1 MLKFAA
7 SISLIALS
15 APLVGQDVIAP
26 EAESGILHNFGLT
39 QSFHWL
45 NGGSGQDSAAT
56 TQFDYD
62 LTLDLELMNWVQ
74 GASVHMRA
82 QSRFGSNINAAA
94 TTLLPVDSY
103 SAYPFDA
110 AGDDDIGIAITEL
123 YWVQLVSDELGWF
136 GGKLSTM
143 ANTNEFAGGEGRSQ
157 FMNFQFIYPA
167 VVAQLAPYST
177 LAFGGFWIVNPN
189 FSIATTLMNQA
200 DSATTS
206 GFSDIGD
213 GVSWTT
219 SADYR
224 SEMNDLPG
232 GGNFAFSYGINDGL
246 GSFGGRRRG
255 HGLMAGS
262 GAGSAP
268 NSWAATWSGWQY
280 LDTESGTEVLIP
292 ANGYQDLQGIGVF
305 ALMGL
310 ADDETNSASMSVAG
324 GLSGRGTMDSR
335 DFDTWGVGYFHTN
348 QEDQNV
354 SGVTLEPS
362 SSGIEAYYDIALTSN
377 LYLTLDAQWLQSAIA
392 NTDDVSLFGIRLRVD
407 F

>member
-1 MLKFAA
+1 MHKFVV
-7 SISLIALS
+7 SIFSIALS
-15 APLVGQDVIAP
+15 ASLVGQEVIAP
-26 EAESGILHNFGLT
+26 EAESGILHNFGFT

-45 NGGSGQDSAAT
+45 NGGSASDSAAT
-56 TQFDYD
+56 TQLDYD

-82 QSRFGSNINAAA
+82 QSRFGSNINTAA

-103 SAYPFDA
+103 SAYPFDS

-123 YWVQLVSDELGWF
+123 YWVQLVSDDFGWY
-136 GGKLSTM
+136 GGKISTM

-177 LAFGGFWIVNPN
+177 LAFGGFWVVNPN
-189 FSIATTLMNQA
+189 LSIATTLMNQA
-200 DSATTS
+200 DAATTS
-206 GFSDIGD
+206 GLGDIGD
-213 GVSWTT
+213 GVSWIT

-224 SEMNDLPG
+224 SNLRNLPG
-232 GGNFAFSYGINDGL
+232 GGNLAFSYGINDGL
-246 GSFGGRRRG
+246 GSLGGRRRG
-255 HGLMAGS
+255 QGFMVGS
-262 GAGSAP
+262 GTASTS

-310 ADDETNSASMSVAG
+310 ADDETSSASMSVAG
-324 GLSGRGTMDSR
+324 GLSGRGTIDGR
-335 DFDTWGVGYFHTN
+335 EFDNWGVGYFHTT
-348 QEDQNV
+348 QEDQNA

-392 NTDDVSLFGIRLRVD
+392 NTDDVSIFSLRLRVD